1 MITNWD
7 APSPTP
13 GLFPEIGGWTQ
24 LVAEPTDNF
33 TQEDI
38 EDCLRAVIDLTE
50 WIHTPFQVY
59 LGLYGFVMDA
69 GNVPLMVTEIEEV
82 LPLCLGTLGDFAD
95 AQDGQDVVQAQITQK
110 EHDEAMPALG
120 RPRTKR
126 PKT

>member
-13 GLFPEIGGWTQ
+13 GLFPEIGGWAQ

-50 WIHTPFQVY
+50 WIYTPFQVY
-59 LGLYGFVMDA
+59 LGLYGFMMDA
-69 GNVPLMVTEIEEV
+69 ANVPVMVNEIDEV
-82 LPLCLGTLGDFAD
+82 LPLCLGTLGDSAD
-95 AQDGQDVVQAQITQK
+95 AQDGQDVVHAQITPA
-110 EHDEAMPALG
+110 ERDEAMAALTP
-120 RPRTKR
+120 RRTKR
-126 PKT
+126 PKK